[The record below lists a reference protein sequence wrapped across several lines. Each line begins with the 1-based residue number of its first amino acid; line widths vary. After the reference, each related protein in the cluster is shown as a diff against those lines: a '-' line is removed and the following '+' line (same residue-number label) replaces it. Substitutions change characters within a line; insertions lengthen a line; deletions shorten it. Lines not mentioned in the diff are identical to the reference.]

1 MKRFSWQYL
10 LGLCTFILLCIID
23 ALSTAH
29 WVGFSGSQIELNP
42 IMRLS
47 LQSGIGVFF
56 LSKFSLTAVS
66 SIAMLGLRYNLTPAA
81 NNLLAF
87 GITAQAI
94 VDVYHAGIAVAFY
107 L

>member
-10 LGLCTFILLCIID
+10 LGVCTFILLCIID
-23 ALSTAH
+23 ALATAH
-29 WVGFSGSQIELNP
+29 WADSFGSQIELNP
-42 IMRLS
+42 VMRLS
-47 LQSGIGVFF
+47 LQSGVGAFY

-66 SIAMLGLRYNLTPAA
+66 SIAMLGLRYNLAPAA

-94 VDVYHAGIAVAFY
+94 VDLYHVGIAVACH